1 MNRFLPFEAIA
12 AFRFMREGISQTM
25 LIVLGV
31 ALGVGVIVFMSA
43 LISGLQS
50 NIIRRTLNS
59 VAPIV
64 IIPLEQVAR
73 PQRKDEPG
81 ALAENVQPRSQQLRS
96 IDQWQATVARL
107 RENGDVRAISPLA
120 AGPGL
125 VTRGDSNKSLTIVG
139 IMAEPYAAVTRLDQK
154 LVAGTLRVDPG
165 DVLLGRDLAE
175 DLGVGIGDT
184 VRLATPGSTGDTSRV
199 RGIFDLPIRNQS
211 LRMECCDPASV
222 AFQFF
227 DLLI

>member
-73 PQRKDEPG
+73 PQR
-81 ALAENVQPRSQQLRS
+81 
-96 IDQWQATVARL
+96 
-107 RENGDVRAISPLA
+107 
-120 AGPGL
+120 
-125 VTRGDSNKSLTIVG
+125 
-139 IMAEPYAAVTRLDQK
+139 
-154 LVAGTLRVDPG
+154 
-165 DVLLGRDLAE
+165 
-175 DLGVGIGDT
+175 
-184 VRLATPGSTGDTSRV
+184 
-199 RGIFDLPIRNQS
+199 
-211 LRMECCDPASV
+211 
-222 AFQFF
+222 
-227 DLLI
+227 